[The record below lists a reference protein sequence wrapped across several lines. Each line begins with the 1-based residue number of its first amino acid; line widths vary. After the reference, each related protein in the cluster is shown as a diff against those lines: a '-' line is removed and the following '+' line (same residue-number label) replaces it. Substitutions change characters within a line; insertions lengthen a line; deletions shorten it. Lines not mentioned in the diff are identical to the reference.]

1 VAGPTKP
8 RSDAV
13 LHFVGILNP
22 PDDLP
27 PGDDRQKPFF
37 GPEWRLTR
45 TERDAAVLDGKWP
58 APADE
63 PRDPAEGM
71 RFVSLLSPPFI

>member
-1 VAGPTKP
+1 MT
-8 RSDAV
+8 RSDDV
-13 LHFVGILNP
+13 LHFVGILTP
-22 PDDLP
+22 RDDLP

-58 APADE
+58 LPSDAPAD
-63 PRDPAEGM
+63 RNEGM
-71 RFVSLLSPPFI
+71 RFVSMLSPPFI

>member
-1 VAGPTKP
+1 M
-8 RSDAV
+8 
-13 LHFVGILNP
+13 LHFVGILTP

-27 PGDDRQKPFF
+27 PGDERQKPFF

-58 APADE
+58 LPTEAAPD
-63 PRDPAEGM
+63 RKEGM
-71 RFVSLLSPPFI
+71 RFVSMLSPPFI